1 MSRQPFITA
10 DLRPDLTV
18 ESDAEGQRLTEE
30 APSARLAEAARML
43 LSEEER
49 QQIARGVQDKQQRL
63 LDSVPCPNPNVQGTT
78 LDGETVLLD
87 LSSGRYYTLN
97 RVGTAIW
104 EHCTGGNSLRSIHE
118 ALCKRFEAPA
128 ERIAD
133 DLLALVTQLG
143 HEGLLTI
150 ERR

>member
-10 DLRPDLTV
+10 DLRPDLAV
-18 ESDAEGQRLTEE
+18 ESDSMGERLNEQS
-30 APSARLAEAARML
+30 PSAQLAEAAHVL
-43 LSEEER
+43 LTEEER
-49 QQIARGVQDKQQRL
+49 RQIDRGVQSRHQRL
-63 LDSVPCPNPNVQGTT
+63 MDSIPCPNPNVQGTT

-87 LSSGRYYTLN
+87 LCSGRYYTLN

-104 EHCTGGNSLRSIHE
+104 EHCTGNNSLRSIHE

-133 DLLALVTQLG
+133 DLFALVTQLG

-150 ERR
+150 DGR

>member
-10 DLRPDLTV
+10 DLRPNV
-18 ESDAEGQRLTEE
+18 EGGEAEWPAVDASAGTEQ
-30 APSARLAEAARML
+30 LAEAARSL
-43 LSEEER
+43 LSQEEQRQIER
-49 QQIARGVQDKQQRL
+49 GNQQKRQELMAAVPRL
-63 LDSVPCPNPNVQGTT
+63 STNVQGTT

-87 LSSGRYYTLN
+87 FTSGRYYTLN
-97 RVGTAIW
+97 RVGSAVW
-104 EHCTGGNSLRSIHE
+104 ERCTGNESLHDIHT
-118 ALCKRFEAPA
+118 ALCARYNASP

-143 HEGLLTI
+143 HEGLLTL